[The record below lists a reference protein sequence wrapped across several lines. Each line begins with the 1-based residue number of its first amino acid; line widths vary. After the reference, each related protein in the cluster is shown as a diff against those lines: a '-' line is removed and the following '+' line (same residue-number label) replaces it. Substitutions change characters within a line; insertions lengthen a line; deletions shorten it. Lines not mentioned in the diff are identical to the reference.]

1 MLAVRAGTGRL
12 REVDMSET
20 FLERK
25 RTGWDVAVGALL
37 AVGGL
42 VLLGHAAFATTVSV
56 LFIGWMLLAGG
67 IIGLVG
73 SFFRIGK
80 GDFWSAALSGGL
92 LAVLGLMMLRNTE
105 AAALTL
111 TLIAGALFLVS
122 GIVRLVVGVETPEYR
137 IPLVFAGVVSTVL
150 GLIVLFNLVTASYVL
165 LGVLLGVQALV
176 DGITMMLI
184 GRWHVGHVHLPGR
197 AAHA

>member
-1 MLAVRAGTGRL
+1 
-12 REVDMSET
+12 MSET

-25 RTGWDVAVGALL
+25 RTGWDVVVGALL
-37 AVGGL
+37 AIGGL

-67 IIGLVG
+67 IIALVG

-80 GDFWSAALSGGL
+80 GDFWSAALTGGL

-137 IPLVFAGVVSTVL
+137 VPLVFAGVISTAL